1 MIDEVLLLQDK
12 FSQLLRW
19 ERIKRREKIILS
31 GFFYSVLASLIL
43 LTAKELFPSW
53 VNPLSLPVIFFLV
66 LAPGFFLLRP
76 WGSRESL
83 RTVFV
88 LDKVLHLEER
98 AVTAWEIL
106 SRKEK
111 KAAELLVLKEAGEK
125 LKEVDPRVLFKRHL
139 TWHAFFA
146 PPLLLFWLLLVW
158 LDIGVHSGKEV
169 KTYQSVSVAQKLKDF
184 SYDLQ
189 ERAKSQGLIQS
200 LKVAQALDEVA
211 EKSLRGEM
219 SEKKLGEDLT
229 GMVNKVEDM
238 GRGAAE
244 ESDLPLATATTEGLL
259 DLKAE
264 FETLK
269 HPLTLSQSARQE
281 ETIKSE
287 LLGRLG
293 VLPRLKEAIEK
304 GLLSIEK
311 PGEKELDRFLDKLEK
326 GVMAELDRRTLLEI
340 REFLSFL
347 LKGLEGKETH
357 EALRETAQAEQGQLS
372 QAERVK
378 GMGSLPGSQLGT
390 KGEAPLSHPFKAGAT
405 THLKGLLGEG
415 KSGSLT
421 FRGEFPS
428 KGSTIPREDVLTSYR
443 RQAEEE
449 LASERI
455 PEGLKETIRKYFLSL
470 GMTEEKK

>member
-1 MIDEVLLLQDK
+1 MIDEALLLQDK

-19 ERIKRREKIILS
+19 ERVKRREKIILAV
-31 GFFYSVLASLIL
+31 FFYSVLISLSL
-43 LTAKELFPSW
+43 LIAKGLLPSW
-53 VNPLSLPVIFFLV
+53 VSPLSLPVIFFLV
-66 LAPGFFLLRP
+66 LAPGFFLMRP

-83 RTVFV
+83 RAVFV
-88 LDKVLHLEER
+88 LDKALHLEER

-111 KAAELLVLKEAGEK
+111 KAAELLVLKEAGEG
-125 LKEVDPRVLFKRHL
+125 LKEVDPKVLFKRHL

-146 PPLLLFWLLLVW
+146 PPLLLLWLLLVW
-158 LDIGVHSGKEV
+158 LDIGGHSWRKI
-169 KTYQSVSVAQKLKDF
+169 KSYRSASVAQKLKDF
-184 SYDLQ
+184 SHDLQ
-189 ERAKSQGLIQS
+189 ERAKSQGLTQS
-200 LKVAQALDEVA
+200 LKMAQALDEVA

-229 GMVNKVEDM
+229 GMVNEVEDM

-244 ESDLPLATATTEGLL
+244 ESDLPFPTATTEGLL

-264 FETLK
+264 LETLK
-269 HPLTLSQSARQE
+269 HPLTLPGSARQE
-281 ETIKSE
+281 ETIKSD
-287 LLGRLG
+287 LLERLG
-293 VLPRLKEAIEK
+293 VLPRLREAIKK
-304 GLLSIEK
+304 GLLSVDK
-311 PGEKELDRFLDKLEK
+311 PGEKGLERFLDRLEK
-326 GVMAELDRRTLLEI
+326 GVVAELDRRTLLEI

-347 LKGLEGKETH
+347 LKGLEGKETG
-357 EALRETAQAEQGQLS
+357 EALGETAQAEQGQS
-372 QAERVK
+372 SEAERVR

-390 KGEAPLSHPFKAGAT
+390 KGEAPLSHPFKAGAA

-428 KGSTIPREDVLTSYR
+428 KGSKIPREEAITSYR

-455 PEGLKETIRKYFLSL
+455 PEGLKETIRNYFLSL
-470 GMTEEKK
+470 GMAEEKK